1 MRFLH
6 TSDWHAGR
14 IWKRVDR
21 LDELRAALETVVRYV
36 KEHEVDV
43 VLMSGDVFDSRSPSG
58 RAERLVA
65 EIFRE
70 IDRAGAKTVVIAG
83 NHDSASRME
92 AWKVLVELANVTI
105 VPTPRGADD
114 GGVVEVTSRDGSET
128 AVIACIPFA
137 SPAMFMRASQFVAD
151 ETKSY
156 VGYASAFENMV
167 KALRTSFRPDAV
179 NILMAHTH
187 LEGAVLAQSERT
199 VHVGEQWAA
208 SVHALPHDVH
218 YVALGHIHKPQSLDA
233 PCPAFY
239 AGSPM
244 QLDFGEVGEKKTFNV
259 FDARPGG
266 AGPKPKLIP
275 YEGTKELKEMQGTL
289 QEIIDAAP
297 DFQDAWLRVTVE
309 LEATDP
315 DVARRVRNVLP
326 GAVVVHAKLPQVAEI
341 ESRTQGLTH
350 TEMYKAWVTS
360 RNHKYPQEMIEE
372 FERLYDEVV
381 GR

>member
-21 LDELRAALETVVRYV
+21 IDELRAALETVVRYV
-36 KEHEVDV
+36 QEHEVDV
-43 VLMSGDVFDSRSPSG
+43 VLMSGDIFDSRSPSG

-65 EIFRE
+65 EIFRA
-70 IDRAGAKTVVIAG
+70 IDQAGAKTVVIAG
-83 NHDSASRME
+83 NHDSAARME
-92 AWKVLVELANVTI
+92 AWRVLVELANVTI
-105 VPTPRGADD
+105 VPTPRGAED

-137 SPAMFMRASQFVAD
+137 SPAMFMKASQFVAD
-151 ETKSY
+151 DTKSH
-156 VGYASAFENMV
+156 VTYASAFENMV
-167 KALRTSFRPDAV
+167 KSLRASFRADAV

-233 PCPAFY
+233 PCPAYY

-244 QLDFGEVGEKKTFNV
+244 QLDFGEVGEQKTFNV

-275 YEGTKELKEMQGTL
+275 YEGVKELKEMQGTL

-297 DFQDAWLRVTVE
+297 DYQDAWVRVTVE

-326 GAVVVHAKLPQVAEI
+326 NAVVVHAKLPKAAEV
-341 ESRTQGLTH
+341 ESQTKGLTH
-350 TEMYKAWVTS
+350 SEMYKSWVLS

-372 FERLYDEVV
+372 FERLYGDVV